1 MIRALTLLFSLQ
13 LAGEAT
19 ARALGLPVP
28 GPVLGMAALWGIL
41 MVMGGPSEALE
52 RTARG
57 FLDNL
62 GLLFVPAGV
71 GITLHLAI
79 AAQEWRAILAAVVVG
94 TLVAMVATALVFRWL
109 ARLSGSVDGA
119 GGGGDGT

>member
-13 LAGEAT
+13 LAGEAA

-28 GPVLGMAALWGIL
+28 GPVLGMAALWAIL
-41 MVMGGPSEALE
+41 MLTGGPSESLE
-52 RTARG
+52 GVARG

-94 TLVAMVATALVFRWL
+94 TLVTMVATALVFRWL
-109 ARLSGSVDGA
+109 ARLSDDKEGESAHDA
-119 GGGGDGT
+119 